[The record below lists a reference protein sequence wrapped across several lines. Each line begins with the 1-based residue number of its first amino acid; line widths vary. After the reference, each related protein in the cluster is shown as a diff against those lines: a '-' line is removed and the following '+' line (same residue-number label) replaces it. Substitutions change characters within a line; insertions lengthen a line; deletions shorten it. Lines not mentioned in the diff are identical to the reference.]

1 MRTTDS
7 VAGGARIGALKRFNP
22 RFAPRRYL
30 KTYGVCVRIAFST
43 ATAYRASFVL
53 SSLITLVGNLA
64 FPLITVLIYGAG
76 ASFPGWSAY
85 EVLLIQSVVTLS
97 SGFSGLALGAVTF
110 VTMDHVR
117 EGTFETVL
125 LKPMHPLLF
134 IVLTTF
140 EPENIGLILGGGV
153 IFGIAAAQC
162 VTWSFSSVV
171 SFLVLFIAG
180 FLVMAGISLIMAATS
195 FKWVGNSRLPEIA
208 SSVENF
214 GRYPLRI
221 FPVAVRSIVTF
232 VIPVAMVG
240 YYPAQALLGRGSVSM
255 WASVPMCVVFF
266 GAGVWLYNHMI
277 RNYQGVGG

>member
-7 VAGGARIGALKRFNP
+7 
-22 RFAPRRYL
+22 RRYL

-85 EVLLIQSVVTLS
+85 EVLLIQSIVTLS
-97 SGFSGLALGAVTF
+97 SGFSGLALGAVVF

-140 EPENIGLILGGGV
+140 EPQNIGLILGGAV
-153 IFGIAAAQC
+153 IFGIAAAGC
-162 VTWSFSSVV
+162 VTWSFASVA

-214 GRYPLRI
+214 GRYPLGI

-232 VIPVAMVG
+232 IIPVAMVG
-240 YYPAQALLGRGSVSM
+240 YYPAQALLGRGSVEM